1 MTDLQPPTTTTDA
14 FDGPHRRDNV
24 PPWVGPAGNFA
35 TMIRTFIGLAIG
47 FLGGWL
53 LWNVGGSVFTELNN
67 GSDVLQSLSYPPTM
81 LRLLASLA
89 AFSAG
94 LATLTNFTRVGVWLA
109 GIATFMFAIL
119 AFGLMANGADGAMLS
134 ASLIYL
140 ACLTALFLG
149 LFITRQRRG
158 ASEA

>member
-1 MTDLQPPTTTTDA
+1 MVTQTPFDA
-14 FDGPHRRDNV
+14 AARSGSV
-24 PPWVGPAGNFA
+24 A
-35 TMIRTFIGLAIG
+35 TLTQVSGDVAVMIRTLIGLAIG

-53 LWNVGGSVFTELNN
+53 LWSVGGSVFTELNN
-67 GSDVLQSLSYPPTM
+67 GADILHSLSYPPTM

-94 LATLTNFTRVGVWLA
+94 LATLTNRTLIGVWLS
-109 GIATFMFAIL
+109 GIATFMFSIL
-119 AFGLMANGADGAMLS
+119 AFGLLANGAQGEMLS

-149 LFITRQRRG
+149 LFITRQRR
-158 ASEA
+158 ARDTA